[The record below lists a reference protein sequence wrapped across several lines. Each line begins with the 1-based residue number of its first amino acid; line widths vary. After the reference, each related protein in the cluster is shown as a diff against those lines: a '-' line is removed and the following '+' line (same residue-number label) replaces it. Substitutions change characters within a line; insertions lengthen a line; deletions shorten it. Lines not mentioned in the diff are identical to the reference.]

1 MTINELLNKLTQNHY
16 LTDQALALPAINVLG
31 STELSNLLSNTAFYT
46 NSTLKLTRTE
56 QGNPIV
62 NDTIVLKGT
71 FDQSFLGQP
80 SPSSTVVFFIDDSDK
95 PQLYQVVNLPAGWKF
110 SDTFSG
116 LAGTRIDGL
125 KFDQPTFALA
135 SVATDLLTLA
145 PLVAGLNFVG
155 GLLISSPP
163 LVNVAWLWGST
174 TELELSGSVTL
185 ATGTGG
191 VPTMSLATPAVPTDF
206 KIGTVT
212 FAAGVAATSEPG
224 DQEAVAAKV
233 DLSLI
238 AQLSVGSKSIPIKAT
253 LPNGDDIISLAMG
266 STTQPLATLND
277 LAALANTTSLTNLIP
292 SQFPLG
298 DNLALV
304 GLSLSIDPASKTIFN
319 LGFGVGLVNMQWTIV
334 PPRIV
339 VFNSIEFDFNVPFL
353 SQPTLVLTINSAFT
367 ILGDGQQALLP
378 ASVEAAD
385 DSTGAVII
393 LSAQINLSSKSPSV
407 TFRGVLFSG
416 SIDVI
421 KAISQ
426 FFGPTPSL
434 GKTLSITQL
443 NFQINPSD
451 KTYSLNATVDT
462 SDTLIIPLG
471 PDLPG
476 ASNTITIE
484 SITLNLQR
492 QQTST
497 AILVSGNVLF
507 LTKQWTLSADRPGS
521 GQGWTFTGMLS
532 PNQTLTI
539 GDVINGLL
547 PSTWGVK
554 PPDPANLPA
563 ITSFQASFNTASKTF
578 SVQGGLKWT
587 ITITDKLV
595 FNLNAS
601 VALQST
607 RSNPD
612 DKPQY
617 SGAIAGDVALNDIK
631 LAAQYVFKP
640 GGSQLT
646 FIFAGITAVYKSDPI
661 NPSLSISFGN
671 KSLGDILSFL
681 IGLAEPGG
689 NAKLSSPWSVL
700 NSVSLNGLQIQIFF
714 KTGSIKI
721 TYPIKL
727 DLGFIKINMIG
738 FEYKK
743 LYGKGDVQILLDADF
758 LGQNYS
764 GPNALQW
771 NPATQ
776 SPPALPGAGAA
787 AFDLQYLG
795 LGQHVSLRVNDNSLN
810 TVEGVINALKSAVKP
825 ISDPSSNPVSQ
836 LPGIQFNSSSNWL
849 IGAQFTVA
857 GVFSMSLVFNDP
869 NVYGLLIGLSGE
881 KAGVLAGLRFEILY
895 RKITDKIGLYHIDLK
910 LPDAFRRLQFGQVS
924 ITLPIITVDIYTNGD
939 FKVDFGFP
947 TSMTN
952 TSRCFAV
959 EVFPFVGVGGFY
971 FAKLSGDTS
980 TSVPKIDNG
989 RFNPVIEAGIAL
1001 FVGVGK
1007 SISLGVLSGG
1017 ISVTVNG
1024 IIQGVYA
1031 YFEPTDHNLPSATF
1045 FRLTGTIAI
1054 VGQVY
1059 ATLDFGIIQA
1069 SVSLTV
1075 YVSVSLTFQVYE
1087 PIYIQASAGVEVS
1100 VSIKILFI
1108 RIKFHFKATITTSFV
1123 IGSKST
1129 PPWHV
1134 VSDGQS
1140 GRQRLAQS
1148 GASQVH
1154 PMLAMAQGAP
1164 RLRMLR
1170 EARALA
1176 MATGPLDDGAVTIEL
1191 MFTPLITRALNTDFP
1206 STDGQ
1211 PPADVQA
1218 EVVVSAMLFVNT
1230 SIAPDARTPL
1240 QASVVIDGDSPAGFN
1255 VLLTR
1260 LLKWAV
1266 NTIAQETDTVTS
1278 SELEQIYKDLTKDTA
1293 FDQYFGYTNLSAF
1306 FASNITFQ
1314 INARPTSG
1322 NPVSAA
1328 FFPMIPALA
1337 LSTPNYNFNFGQ
1349 ELEVSPEYEN
1359 TVKQYF
1365 QDLAVDYANS
1375 VERNPDGEPQ
1385 GSPVSGGAQAADDNK
1400 ETMATFVFRRYF
1412 LMLTQSV
1419 VQSAIDFLKD
1429 YTYKVQAPATESLAS
1444 IAARFPTVIVIYD
1457 TRLGDTLDSMAAQFQ
1472 VSAQAIIDENPG
1484 VDFKKNLAP
1493 GTEIKIPVGVTVE
1506 DIVTANRSTE
1516 GLLRQWA
1523 SSDVAGDGPQRP
1535 VLTGIKYQ
1543 VVDGDMLGGTDPQ
1556 HSISTRFGLSASD
1569 IAQSNLDN
1577 EGLFRPGANVVI
1589 GDLNYASR
1597 NGDTLQSIAKYF
1609 GVSLEDLMGWN
1620 QPIALLADGKQSLI
1634 IQIDPATTYIVLSG
1648 DTVQSVAAKYQITV
1662 DDILR
1667 VNLSIRV
1674 APGVTIALKAISH
1687 MADGTFVADYMTTD
1701 GDTLDSIIMRYF
1713 GFVDDPLRDLLR
1725 KWNPTVDFTQS
1736 LAPATLIEFPL
1747 SESLFHLQTYYAVPL
1762 ATLLQSAN
1770 VTNGKLLAP
1779 LAILDMP
1786 DIKPAITST
1795 DSFES
1800 LATRYALALDD
1811 LAGELAQVEGIF
1823 RDATDNQNPILTI
1836 PFVPAMNIQQLLTEL
1851 GTSDKMNQSAMMTSR
1866 FMLQGL
1872 RVPPPTVLSNPT
1884 YPVFALIGQEFPA
1897 PVPNDALSYA
1907 FTVKQGAEV
1916 GKEVPWVTLPGD
1928 GGYSPTGTLTF
1939 GLSQEEQAQISDF
1952 QNTVLKPGV
1961 ELCRRLPLSAYS
1973 ADQHALEV
1981 QYVWQA
1987 GELPASS
1994 CFTTNGQLT
2003 GQPTLWP
2010 FPGDLKTAVADIS
2023 SKGAPYKLVVGQPKP
2038 TGGTEFADASCYC
2051 WSTMVD
2057 LTVSRVAVQG
2067 GDSPYLADTFL
2078 MLGANQTGK
2087 ELLYDILNY
2096 LSGAT
2101 GEAVSLFL
2109 LLPPSQ
2115 SQSGS
2120 GGYVSVALDRAQSV
2134 LLKTN
2139 LSTLSHSGQMMAAD
2153 AERKPS
2159 SLSQELYSATLEAS
2173 DSQNFMTLLWQS
2185 SVVQSGGFYLTY
2197 RDTSGKSLP
2206 DWLFAENNQGSVS
2219 LLIILKSQ
2227 LQSPQSLIRTFNNAA
2242 ILGDNID
2249 VSKSHLFARAVAP
2262 LVGKSNVQGGIAQS
2276 LQDIANEYQQ
2286 VSATPASLAVAN
2298 QSIQNLLRPG
2308 ASVAIL
2314 DQPDFPVEPNDT
2326 FATIAAARNITDVS
2340 LLGTW
2345 NAQRD
2350 ILQPGA
2356 IMQLIAG
2363 QLQINAKLP
2372 PGNTGFL
2379 LTRDNPEVT
2388 NPGADRATGTP
2399 DPQQEINNLFNLL
2412 GFWISENDFFNGS
2425 GEGLP
2430 AGPTQ
2435 SEQEGTDGLSARQ
2448 LSEED
2453 SDTWCYTQSLKAFA
2467 SAKTNTAP
2475 DCAPLPPT
2483 GTNPYAGIVTG
2494 SNLKLALVFQDLNGN
2509 RLTTDPPL
2517 EALDLDVGYTDEL
2530 LTFARW
2536 PSVSAGYVFKKVDT
2550 NVTPN
2555 PQAVNLAQLVTEWT
2569 FSCVK
2574 YMPGPGNDYPQS
2586 HNSARADRE
2595 KMKAAYYQIRMPDV
2609 AFALST
2615 TMGAILNDSTETV
2628 ATKLLLALQDFV
2640 SSAYVFLATAAAL
2653 SPVTY
2658 KTGQPT
2664 QPNTETLNS
2673 IAILYSTTP
2682 GLVAEANADLNASNL
2697 FGTSAALT
2705 IPEYYRFKTGDT
2717 FDKIVKE
2724 LLHDG
2729 TSADPDQL
2737 IELIDPEQLL
2747 ALMATSNKNTPMREG
2762 TAILA
2767 KLRQVTVN
2775 NSDSKLST
2783 VNAISANYFVA
2794 IVDTTTGPV
2803 DDPQTLVP
2811 GLATANK
2818 DKLLNKGTVLTLGGV
2833 SLTVGDLETL
2843 TQITTRF
2850 IAQGVQDATVEAVAA
2865 QNQFAQPFFAGS
2877 VVLDLPDYVIQPG
2890 DTLLSVAN
2898 AIGPVEA
2905 AGGDQAVIQL
2915 LKDNVLVPDLY
2926 PAGTM
2931 LYYGTKSYNVLA
2943 TDTLKSISDQFA
2955 ITIQDL
2961 GTRNATVALEPDQA
2975 LRIPYLVD
2983 ASAAQYSTYRATGS
2997 KTFAD
3002 IASVFSPA
3010 WNGVAD
3016 LAEFNRYAPSLFN
3029 PNQSIEIDGKQKKPA
3044 LNDTFDSLATFFGM
3058 QNDFNAFAEKL
3069 GPMPG
3074 IVRPQATVYAVT
3086 MKAADGET
3094 LSDAAAR
3101 YNTTPAEL
3109 ADANASVYKLLQSDQ
3124 TVTVAGYSATVLPG
3138 DTFAILA
3145 AQINAMREANNES
3158 PWVSAADV
3166 GAANPSVKLTA
3177 SNLVSP
3183 IRAAAVAAAVEASF
3197 SAAIRPVQVTLAMT
3211 RDYNL
3216 VDPEFKA
3223 SRPVYSTST
3232 TVGAKPLENADA
3244 DPQSGGSDDL
3254 LLSLRAF
3261 AKDFEEAFVGFK
3273 LATGADQNYLGD
3285 AERAAC
3291 GQADLLSGQ
3300 AELDDSST
3308 DALTYRQL
3316 WAVNFGT
3323 NGDADKR
3330 FNYQVLRDQALFY
3343 SLPPLS
3349 TELWDSGDLP
3359 LQPYVSGEGLTKPV
3373 KQQIKA
3379 ADVDQW
3385 AMSFLTAVD
3394 KFLSPEYASRVYEM
3408 DKANGTSYFLNV
3420 VTCKGDLASYIKEEI
3435 ETILE
3440 PAGGDALD
3448 ASSGFEDAKAA
3459 FYQQLL
3465 VELSAA
3471 YGTDVLVQYPF
3482 EVTAGCPA
3490 TGNADVAARLSGKP
3504 MARAYRTPEQGIIN
3518 LPEIALTL
3526 TGTENVEY
3534 VAVVLQNIKYIIT
3547 AGIEVRY
3554 TDPLTSAAQTLTTD
3568 NDTTISTIAAAFNV
3582 DVASLAD
3589 RLEVVTAGKG
3599 LFRLNTSIN
3608 VTAIKQAMS
3617 AGDLFSTLATKL
3629 STTVE
3634 SIMFANQDL
3643 PNVFQPGSAIK
3654 LKGVSKTVPPDGKPL
3669 SVALEFYPPPQ
3680 QTGDKLES
3688 LKKFALD
3695 LWSGELN
3702 ATAKYQ
3708 LGTDPAPVL
3717 TLLVLPPVYTFT
3729 TGKVPLAQGTR
3740 FATFLFDVKD
3750 ASHSRSVF
3758 LDLDYAI
3765 TEMEYDII
3773 SLASEFGQYQ
3783 ESSWL
3788 TFIIPITDGLNVGI
3802 SGQGETSKSK
3812 AVESGAN
3819 GSLNDGNLGLA
3830 QIPVPLRAYPEPFVV
3845 SEQSAATES
3854 GTATR
3859 LLEAGPSDDVSLL
3872 FEWIYQFDMA
3882 RRMAAQDSADLSI
3895 YLNVTD
3901 GGGPTARALAKNRDN
3916 LFAQLAQFVFV
3927 YSDVA
3932 KDLDLLLRSNL
3943 TADEEKTAQCAV
3955 KTFSTLAGMV
3965 TKAWPPPPMAQA
3977 VTAGPEPYKFHV
3989 ETIVSEIEPNK
4000 FGFLLVSFVSGPED
4014 YLFSLPGSD
4023 AQFLDSG
4030 QIDKLEPAFES
4041 EGYALS
4047 AGATIKPVTQG
4058 QEWLIID
4065 DDNQLTFDLVLNG
4078 SLIDV
4083 KRKYLW
4089 PAISDI
4095 SGSEP
4100 VELPA
4105 QQIGSTILYTYDHL
4119 IDDPAKLL
4127 MQFKRLNVITKQ
4139 NGWGGASVTRN
4150 ALLIPGRETQSD
4162 FIYQTPMTYFANKV
4176 TPNIRIDKEVSL
4188 RLFANAGAK
4197 LVDALGGYFE
4207 KLFAAQAAADPA
4219 SIRQVRVSARYGFQ
4233 VATVESAAT
4242 GQSSQAWL
4250 GDQQQQIVAGFPLI
4264 LIPQYGFKVATD
4276 WNTGP
4281 TSGSFVVQLATQT
4294 ETTRQSSGAPG
4305 DRGRYYY
4312 DVVVYS
4318 TLGGNSGQSPLIEFD
4333 ALYYDLPESSGQ

>member
-1 MTINELLNKLTQNHY
+1 MTITDLLNQLTTNNY
-16 LTDQALALPAINVLG
+16 LTDQSLALPSINVLG
-31 STELSNLLSNTAFYT
+31 SKPISDLLANTAFYT
-46 NSTLKLTRTE
+46 NSVLKLTRSE
-56 QGNPIV
+56 HGNPIV

-71 FDQSFLGQP
+71 FDQTFLGQAN
-80 SPSSTVVFFIDDSDK
+80 PSSTVVFFIDGNQK
-95 PQLYQVVNLPAGWKF
+95 PQLYQIVDLPPAWKF
-110 SDTFSG
+110 SNAFSG
-116 LAGTRIDGL
+116 LAGTRIDNF
-125 KFDQPTFALA
+125 KFNQPAFALA
-135 SVATDLLTLA
+135 SVDTDLPA
-145 PLVAGLNFVG
+145 VAALVAGLNFVG

-163 LVNVAWLWGST
+163 LSNVAWLWGST
-174 TELELSGSVTL
+174 TQLELSGGVTL
-185 ATGTGG
+185 PSGAGG
-191 VPTMSLATPAVPTDF
+191 VPTMSLAAPCVPTDI
-206 KIGTVT
+206 KVGTVT
-212 FAAGVAATSEPG
+212 FAAGIDATSEPG
-224 DQEAVAAKV
+224 DQEAGAAKV
-233 DLSLI
+233 ELTLT
-238 AQLSVGSKSIPIKAT
+238 AQLSVGSKSIPITAT
-253 LPNGDDIISLAMG
+253 LPDGDDIINLAMG
-266 STTQPLATLND
+266 STSQPLATLND
-277 LAALANTTSLTNLIP
+277 LAAIANTTSLTNLIP

-298 DNLALV
+298 NNLALV
-304 GLSLSIDPASKTIFN
+304 SLSLSIDPTSKTVFN
-319 LGFGVGLVNMQWTIV
+319 LGFGVGLVNVDWTIV
-334 PPRIV
+334 PPQIV
-339 VFNSIEFDFNVPFL
+339 VFNSIVFDFSVPFL
-353 SQPTLVLTINSAFT
+353 TQSVIVLTINAAFT
-367 ILGDGQQALLP
+367 ILSDSQQPLLP
-378 ASVEAAD
+378 ANVEAAD
-385 DSTGAVII
+385 DSSGAVIA
-393 LSAQINLSSKSPSV
+393 LSAQINLSSKSPNVIFSG
-407 TFRGVLFSG
+407 FLASG

-421 KAISQ
+421 DAVRQ
-426 FFGPTPSL
+426 FFGATTPFDT
-434 GKTLSITQL
+434 TLKITKL

-451 KTYSLNATVDT
+451 KTYLLNATVDT
-462 SDTLIIPLG
+462 SDILTIPLG

-476 ASNTITIE
+476 ASNKITIT

-507 LTKQWTLSADRPGS
+507 LTKQWTLTAERPGS
-521 GQGWTFTGMLS
+521 GQGWNFTGMLA

-547 PSTWGVK
+547 PPTWGVK
-554 PPDPANLPA
+554 PPDPDNLPA
-563 ITSFQASFNTASKTF
+563 ITAFQASFNTATKTF
-578 SVQGGLKWT
+578 GVQGGLKWT
-587 ITITDKLV
+587 ITIIENKLV
-595 FNLNAS
+595 FDLTAT
-601 VALQST
+601 VALKST
-607 RSNPD
+607 RTNPN

-617 SGAIAGDVALNDIK
+617 SGLIAADLALNDIK
-631 LAAQYVFKP
+631 LTAQYAFKP

-646 FIFAGITAVYKSDPI
+646 FVFAGITAVYKSDPAD
-661 NPSLSISFGN
+661 PSLTISFGN

-689 NAKLSSPWSVL
+689 NAKLPAPWSAL

-714 KTGSIKI
+714 KTGGISV

-727 DLGFIKINMIG
+727 DLGFIKINIIG
-738 FEYKK
+738 FEYKR
-743 LYGKGDVQILLDADF
+743 LYGKGDVQIVLDADF
-758 LGQNYS
+758 LGQNY
-764 GPNALQW
+764 GGQNALKW

-795 LGQHVSLRVNDNSLN
+795 LGQHVSLRANDSSLN

-849 IGAQFTVA
+849 IGAQFSVA

-869 NVYGLLIGLSGE
+869 NVYGLLIGLQGE
-881 KAGVLAGLRFEILY
+881 KAGPLSGLRFEILY

-910 LPDAFRRLQFGQVS
+910 LPDAFRRLQLGQVT

-947 TSMTN
+947 TSLTN
-952 TSRCFAV
+952 TSRCFAI

-1001 FVGVGK
+1001 FIGVGK
-1007 SISLGVLSGG
+1007 SLSLGVLSGG
-1017 ISVTVNG
+1017 ISITVNG

-1031 YFEPTDHNLPSATF
+1031 YFEPTDHNQPSATF

-1075 YVSVSLTFQVYE
+1075 YASVSLMFQVYE
-1087 PIYIQASAGVEVS
+1087 PIYIQISAGVDVS
-1100 VSIKILFI
+1100 VSIKIIFI
-1108 RIKFHFKATITTSFV
+1108 RIKFTFRATITTSFV
-1123 IGSKST
+1123 IGNKTT

-1140 GRQRLAQS
+1140 GRQRLVQS
-1148 GASQVH
+1148 GASQIH
-1154 PMLAMAQGAP
+1154 PMLALANALP
-1164 RLRMLR
+1164 NLRMSR
-1170 EARALA
+1170 EARPLT
-1176 MATGPLDDGAVTIEL
+1176 MSPVSLDDSAVTIGL
-1191 MFTPLITRALNTDFP
+1191 MFTPLITKALNTDFP
-1206 STDGQ
+1206 PANVQ
-1211 PPADVQA
+1211 PADVQA
-1218 EVVVSAMLFVNT
+1218 QVVISSMLFIGT

-1240 QASVVIDGDSPAGFN
+1240 QASVVTDGGSSAGFN

-1266 NTIAQETDTVTS
+1266 NNIAQETDSVTS
-1278 SELEQIYKDLTKDTA
+1278 SELEQIHKDLTEDTA
-1293 FDQYFGYTNLSAF
+1293 FDQYFGYTNLSDF
-1306 FASNITFQ
+1306 FTNSNITFQ
-1314 INARPTSG
+1314 IDARPTSG
-1322 NPVSAA
+1322 DPVSAA

-1337 LSTPNYNFNFGQ
+1337 LTTPNYSFDFGQ
-1349 ELEVSPEYEN
+1349 EIEVSPDYEN
-1359 TVKQYF
+1359 VVKQYF

-1375 VERNPDGEPQ
+1375 VERNPEGEPEE
-1385 GSPVSGGAQAADDNK
+1385 SPLPAAGEPNGPK

-1429 YTYKVQAPATESLAS
+1429 YSYEVQSPATESLAS
-1444 IAARFPTVIVIYD
+1444 IAARFPTVIVIYV
-1457 TRLGDTLDSMAAQFQ
+1457 TRVGDTLDSIAAQFQ
-1472 VSAQAIIDENPG
+1472 ASAEAIVFENPG
-1484 VDFKKNLAP
+1484 VDFYKLAP

-1506 DIVTANRSTE
+1506 EIVTANRSTE
-1516 GLLRQWA
+1516 GLLRQWQA
-1523 SSDVAGDGPQRP
+1523 SGVAGDGPQRP
-1535 VLTGIKYQ
+1535 VLTGITYQ
-1543 VVDGDMLGGTDPQ
+1543 VVDGDMLGGADPQ
-1556 HSISTRFGLSASD
+1556 HSISMRFGLTPSD
-1569 IAQSNLDN
+1569 VAESNLDN
-1577 EGLFRPGANVVI
+1577 EGLFRPGASVVI
-1589 GDLNYASR
+1589 GDLNYTSR

-1609 GVSLEDLMGWN
+1609 GVSLVDMMSWN
-1620 QPIALLADGKQSLI
+1620 QPIPLLADGKQSLI
-1634 IQIDPATTYIVLSG
+1634 IQIEPATTYIVLSG
-1648 DTVQSVAAKYQITV
+1648 NTVEGVATKFQISV

-1674 APGVTIALKAISH
+1674 AAGVVITLKGISH
-1687 MADGTFVADYMTTD
+1687 TAEGTSVVDYMTTD
-1701 GDTLDSIIMRYF
+1701 GDSLDGIILRYF
-1713 GFVDDPLRDLLR
+1713 GPVDDQQRALLESLL
-1725 KWNPTVDFTQS
+1725 KSWNPTVDFTRP

-1747 SESLFHLQTYYAVPL
+1747 SESLFHLQTYYAVNL

-1770 VTNGKLLAP
+1770 ITNNKLLAP

-1786 DIKPAITST
+1786 DIEPAITAT

-1800 LATRYALALDD
+1800 LATRYALSLDN
-1811 LAGELAQVEGIF
+1811 LASELAQVGGIF
-1823 RDATDNQNPILTI
+1823 RDATDNQNPSLTI
-1836 PFVPAMNIQQLLTEL
+1836 PFVPAMNIEQLVTEL
-1851 GTSDKMNQSAMMTSR
+1851 GGSEKMNQSAMMTSR

-1872 RVPPPTVLSNPT
+1872 RVPPPSGPTDST
-1884 YPVFALIGQEFPA
+1884 YPVFTLIGQEFRA
-1897 PVPNDALSYA
+1897 PVPNETNGYT
-1907 FTVKQGAEV
+1907 FTVKQGAAV
-1916 GKEVPWVTLPGD
+1916 GEEVPWVTLPGES
-1928 GGYSPTGTLTF
+1928 GYSPKGTLTF
-1939 GLSQEEQAQISDF
+1939 ELSPEEESQISDF
-1952 QNTVLKPGV
+1952 QDTVLKPGV
-1961 ELCRRLPLSAYS
+1961 ELRRRLPLSAYS

-1994 CFTTNGQLT
+1994 CFTANGQLT

-2023 SKGAPYKLVVGQPKP
+2023 TNGAPYKLVVGQPKP
-2038 TGGTEFADASCYC
+2038 TGGTDFADASCYC
-2051 WSTMVD
+2051 WATMVD
-2057 LTVSRVAVQG
+2057 LTVSRVGVQS

-2078 MLGANQTGK
+2078 MLGSNQTGK

-2139 LSTLSHSGQMMAAD
+2139 LSTLSHSAQLLAAD
-2153 AERKPS
+2153 VERKSADPG
-2159 SLSQELYSATLEAS
+2159 QELYSATLEAS
-2173 DSQNFMTLLWQS
+2173 DSQDFMTLLWQC

-2206 DWLFAENNQGSVS
+2206 DWLFAENNQGSIS
-2219 LLIILKSQ
+2219 LLILLKSQ

-2249 VSKSHLFARAVAP
+2249 VSKSHLFARTVAP
-2262 LVGKSNVQGGIAQS
+2262 IVGESSVQGNIAQT
-2276 LQDIANEYQQ
+2276 LQEIASQYPQ
-2286 VSATPASLAVAN
+2286 VSATPASLASAN
-2298 QSIQNLLRPG
+2298 KSIQNLLRTG

-2314 DQPDFPVEPNDT
+2314 NQPDFTVEENDT
-2326 FATIAAARNITDVS
+2326 FATIAKARNINDVS

-2356 IMQLIAG
+2356 IMQLIEG
-2363 QLQINAKLP
+2363 QLKISAKLP

-2379 LTRDNPEVT
+2379 LTRDNPDAT
-2388 NPGADRATGTP
+2388 NPGADRAAGTP

-2412 GFWISENDFFNGS
+2412 GFWINDNDFFKES

-2430 AGPTQ
+2430 AGPTESQ
-2435 SEQEGTDGLSARQ
+2435 QEGTDGLSAREA
-2448 LSEED
+2448 SEEV
-2453 SDTWCYTQSLKAFA
+2453 SETWSYTQSLKAFA
-2467 SAKTNTAP
+2467 FAKTNTAP
-2475 DCAPLPPT
+2475 NCASLPPI
-2483 GTNPYAGIVTG
+2483 GSNPYAGIVAD
-2494 SNLKLALVFQDLNGN
+2494 SSLKLSLVFQDLNGN

-2517 EALDLDVGYTDEL
+2517 EGLDLDVGYTDEL

-2536 PSVSAGYVFKKVDT
+2536 PSVSAGYVFKRLEF
-2550 NVTPN
+2550 NVTPD
-2555 PQAVNLAQLVTEWT
+2555 PQVMNLAQLVTEWT

-2586 HNSARADRE
+2586 HNSTRADRE

-2609 AFALST
+2609 EFALST
-2615 TMGAILNDSTETV
+2615 TMGTVLDDATEAV

-2640 SSAYVFLATAAAL
+2640 SSAYVFLAAAAAL
-2653 SPVTY
+2653 PPVTY
-2658 KTGQPT
+2658 KTGQPM
-2664 QPNTETLNS
+2664 QLNTETLNS
-2673 IAILYSTTP
+2673 VAILYYTTP
-2682 GLVAEANADLNASNL
+2682 GLVAEANADLTASNL
-2697 FGTSAALT
+2697 FGASAALT

-2724 LLHDG
+2724 LLPHG
-2729 TSADPDQL
+2729 TPEQR
-2737 IELIDPEQLL
+2737 EQLL
-2747 ALMATSNKNTPMREG
+2747 ELMATSNQNTPMREG
-2762 TAILA
+2762 TDILA
-2767 KLRQVTVN
+2767 KLRQVTVD

-2783 VNAISANYFVA
+2783 VNAISANFFVA
-2794 IVDTTTGPV
+2794 IVDTTTGPG
-2803 DDPQTLVP
+2803 DAPQTLVP

-2818 DKLLNKGTVLTLGGV
+2818 DKVLNKGTLLTMGGV

-2843 TQITTRF
+2843 SQITNRF
-2850 IAQGVQDATVEAVAA
+2850 ITGGVQDATVEAVAV
-2865 QNQFAQPFFAGS
+2865 QNQFAQPFFAGN

-2905 AGGDQAVIQL
+2905 AGDDQAVIQL

-2931 LYYGTKSYNVLA
+2931 LYYGTTSYNILA
-2943 TDTLKSISDQFA
+2943 TDTLKSIADQFA
-2955 ITIQDL
+2955 ITLQDL
-2961 GTRNATVALEPDQA
+2961 GTRNATVPLEADQV

-2983 ASAAQYSTYRATGS
+2983 ASAVQYSTYRATENQ
-2997 KTFAD
+2997 TFAD
-3002 IASVFSPA
+3002 IANVFRPA
-3010 WNGVAD
+3010 WSGVVD
-3016 LAEFNRYAPSLFN
+3016 LAAFNRYVPSLFN
-3029 PNQSIEIDGKQKKPA
+3029 PNQSIEIGSKQKNPA
-3044 LNDTFDSLATFFGM
+3044 LGDTFDSLATFFGM
-3058 QNDFNAFAEKL
+3058 QNDFNAFAEIL

-3074 IVRPQATVYAVT
+3074 VVRPQATIYAVA
-3086 MKAADGET
+3086 MKVAEGET

-3101 YNTTPAEL
+3101 YHTTPAEL

-3124 TVTVAGYSATVLPG
+3124 TVTVAGYTASVLPG

-3145 AQINAMREANNES
+3145 AQINVMREANNET
-3158 PWVSAADV
+3158 PGVSASDV
-3166 GAANPSVKLTA
+3166 GAANPSVKLKA
-3177 SNLVSP
+3177 SNLVPP
-3183 IRAAAVAAAVEASF
+3183 IPAASVAAAVQTSF
-3197 SAAIRPVQVTLAMT
+3197 NAAIRPVQVALAMT
-3211 RDYNL
+3211 REYDL

-3223 SRPVYSTST
+3223 SKPVYSATTS
-3232 TVGAKPLENADA
+3232 VGAKPLENAEGDS
-3244 DPQSGGSDDL
+3244 QSGGSDGL

-3261 AKDFEEAFVGFK
+3261 AKDFEAAFFGFK

-3285 AERAAC
+3285 AQRAAC
-3291 GQADLLSGQ
+3291 GQSDSSLAQ
-3300 AELDDSST
+3300 AELDDPSPDPT
-3308 DALTYRQL
+3308 TYRQL

-3323 NGDADKR
+3323 DGDADKR
-3330 FNYQVLRDQALFY
+3330 FNYQVLRDQALYY

-3349 TELWDSGDLP
+3349 TELWDSPSELT
-3359 LQPYVSGEGLTKPV
+3359 LKTYVSGQGLTGEV
-3373 KQQIKA
+3373 KRVIKA

-3385 AMSFLTAVD
+3385 AMSFLAAVD

-3408 DKANGTSYFLNV
+3408 DITNGTSYFSDV
-3420 VTCKGDLASYIKEEI
+3420 VKCKGKLAEDIKEEI

-3440 PAGGDALD
+3440 PAGGGALD
-3448 ASSGFEDAKAA
+3448 AASGLDGAKTA

-3471 YGTDVLVQYPF
+3471 YATDVLVQYPF
-3482 EVTAGCPA
+3482 DVTAGCPN
-3490 TGNADVAARLSGKP
+3490 TGNANVAARLSGKP
-3504 MARAYRTPEQGIIN
+3504 MARVYRTPEQGIIN
-3518 LPEIALTL
+3518 LPEIAVTL

-3547 AGIEVRY
+3547 AGIEVKY
-3554 TDPLTSAAQTLTTD
+3554 TDPLTSAVKTLTTD
-3568 NDTTISTIAAAFNV
+3568 NNTTLASIAASFNV

-3589 RLEVVTAGKG
+3589 GLQVVTAGKG
-3599 LFRLNTSIN
+3599 LFRLNTGIN
-3608 VTAIKQAMS
+3608 VTAVKQGMS

-3643 PNVFQPGSAIK
+3643 PNVFKPGSTIK

-3669 SVALEFYPPPQ
+3669 SVALEFYPPQ
-3680 QTGDKLES
+3680 QPGDKLES

-3702 ATAKYQ
+3702 VTAEYQ

-3717 TLLVLPPVYTFT
+3717 TLLVLPPVYTFS
-3729 TGKVPLAQGTR
+3729 TGKVPMAQGTR

-3788 TFIIPITDGLNVGI
+3788 TFIIPITDVPNLGI
-3802 SGQGETSKSK
+3802 TAQGEMRK
-3812 AVESGAN
+3812 AQAVGGGGN
-3819 GSLNDGNLGLA
+3819 GSPNDGNLGLA
-3830 QIPVPLRAYPEPFVV
+3830 QIPVPLRAYPEAFVV
-3845 SEQSAATES
+3845 SEQSAT
-3854 GTATR
+3854 T
-3859 LLEAGPSDDVSLL
+3859 PPNPDDVSLL

-3901 GGGPTARALAKNRDN
+3901 GGGLAAGALAKNRDA
-3916 LFAQLAQFVFV
+3916 LFSELAQFVFV

-3943 TADEEKTAQCAV
+3943 TPDEEKTAKYAAE
-3955 KTFSTLAGMV
+3955 TFWTLVDSV
-3965 TKAWPPPPMAQA
+3965 TDVWPPPP
-3977 VTAGPEPYKFHV
+3977 TALVATTGPEPYKFHV
-3989 ETIVSEIEPNK
+3989 ETIVSESEPNK
-4000 FGFLLVSFVSGPED
+4000 YGFLLVSFVSGPED
-4014 YLFSLPGSD
+4014 YLFSLPGTD
-4023 AQFLDSG
+4023 AQFLDDG
-4030 QIDKLEPAFES
+4030 QIEKVEPVFES
-4041 EGYALS
+4041 EGYKLS
-4047 AGATIKPVTQG
+4047 AGATIKPVTPG

-4065 DDNQLTFDLVLNG
+4065 DDNQLTFDLVVNG
-4078 SLIDV
+4078 NLINV

-4089 PAISDI
+4089 PVISDV

-4100 VELPA
+4100 VELSA
-4105 QQIGSTILYTYDHL
+4105 QQIGSTMLYDYDHL

-4127 MQFKRLNVITKQ
+4127 MQFQRLNVITKQ
-4139 NGWGGASVTRN
+4139 NGWGGVSVSRN
-4150 ALLIPGRETQSD
+4150 ALLIPGRKTQLD

-4176 TPNIRIDKEVSL
+4176 TPNIKIDKEVSL
-4188 RLFANAGAK
+4188 RLFANPGAK
-4197 LVDALGGYFE
+4197 LVDALSGYFE
-4207 KLFAAQAAADPA
+4207 TLFATQAAADPT

-4233 VATVESAAT
+4233 VASIASAAA

-4250 GDQQQQIVAGFPLI
+4250 EDERQIVAGFPLI
-4264 LIPQYGFKVATD
+4264 LIPQYGFKVASD
-4276 WNTGP
+4276 WEKDPIT
-4281 TSGSFVVQLATQT
+4281 GSFVVQLASQT
-4294 ETTRQSSGAPG
+4294 ETARQNAGAPG

-4318 TLGGNSGQSPLIEFD
+4318 TLGGNTGQSPLIEFD
-4333 ALYYDLPESSGQ
+4333 ALYYDLPEGSGQ

>member
-1 MTINELLNKLTQNHY
+1 MTINELLTLLTTNNY
-16 LTDQALALPAINVLG
+16 LTDQSLGLPSINVLG
-31 STELSNLLSNTAFYT
+31 SKPISDLLANTAFYT
-46 NSTLKLTRTE
+46 NSVLKLTRSDH
-56 QGNPIV
+56 GNPIV

-71 FDQSFLGQP
+71 FDQTFLGEAN
-80 SPSSTVVFFIDDSDK
+80 PSSTVVFFIDEDK
-95 PQLYQVVNLPAGWKF
+95 PQLYQIVDLPPAWKF
-110 SDTFSG
+110 SNTFSG
-116 LAGTRIDGL
+116 LAGTRIDNF
-125 KFDQPTFALA
+125 KFNQPYFALA
-135 SVATDLLTLA
+135 SVDTDLLDAA

-163 LVNVAWLWGST
+163 LSNVAWLWGST
-174 TELELSGSVTL
+174 TQLELSGGVTL
-185 ATGTGG
+185 PGTGE
-191 VPTMSLATPAVPTDF
+191 VPTMSLAAPCVPTDI
-206 KIGTVT
+206 KVGTVT
-212 FAAGVAATSEPG
+212 FAAGIEASSEPG
-224 DQEAVAAKV
+224 DQEAGAAKV
-233 DLSLI
+233 DLTLT
-238 AQLSVGSKSIPIKAT
+238 AQLSVGSKSIPITAT
-253 LPNGDDIISLAMG
+253 LPDGDDIINLAMG
-266 STTQPLATLND
+266 STNQPLATLND
-277 LAALANTTSLTNLIP
+277 LAAIANTTSLTNLIP

-298 DNLALV
+298 NNLALV
-304 GLSLSIDPASKTIFN
+304 SLSLSIDPVSKTVFN
-319 LGFGVGLVNMQWTIV
+319 LGFGVGLVNVDWTIV
-334 PPRIV
+334 PPNIV
-339 VFNSIEFDFNVPFL
+339 IFNSIVFNFSVPFL
-353 SQPTLVLTINSAFT
+353 SQSVILLTINASFT
-367 ILGDGQQALLP
+367 ILGDGQRALLP

-385 DSTGAVII
+385 DSAGAVIA
-393 LSAQINLSSKSPSV
+393 LSAQIDLSSKTPTVIFSGFLV
-407 TFRGVLFSG
+407 SG

-426 FFGPTPSL
+426 FFGATPPFDT
-434 GKTLSITQL
+434 TLSITAL
-443 NFQINPSD
+443 NFQITPSD
-451 KTYSLNATVDT
+451 KTYRLNATVDT
-462 SDTLIIPLG
+462 SDILTIPLG

-476 ASNTITIE
+476 ASNKISIT
-484 SITLNLQR
+484 SITLKLQR

-497 AILVSGNVLF
+497 AIQVSGNVLF
-507 LTKQWTLSADRPGS
+507 LTKQWTLDAERPGT
-521 GQGWTFTGMLS
+521 GQGWTFSGALA

-547 PSTWGVK
+547 PPTWGVK
-554 PPDPANLPA
+554 PPDPGNLPA
-563 ITSFQASFNTASKTF
+563 ITAFQASFNTATKTF
-578 SVQGGLKWT
+578 AVQGGLKWD
-587 ITITDKLV
+587 ITIIENKLV
-595 FNLNAS
+595 FHLNAS
-601 VALQST
+601 VALKST
-607 RSNPD
+607 RTNPN

-617 SGAIAGDVALNDIK
+617 SGLIAGDVALNDIK
-631 LAAQYVFKP
+631 LTVQYAFKP

-646 FIFAGITAVYKSDPI
+646 FVFAGITAVYKSDPA
-661 NPSLSISFGN
+661 NPSLTISFGN

-689 NAKLSSPWSVL
+689 NAKLPAPWSAL

-714 KTGSIKI
+714 KTGGISV

-727 DLGFIKINMIG
+727 DLGFIKINVIG
-738 FEYKK
+738 FEYKR
-743 LYGKGDVQILLDADF
+743 LYGKGDVQIVLDADF
-758 LGQNYS
+758 LGQNY
-764 GPNALQW
+764 GGQNALKW

-795 LGQHVSLRVNDNSLN
+795 LGQHVSLRTNDTSLN
-810 TVEGVINALKSAVKP
+810 TVDGVINALKSAVKP

-849 IGAQFTVA
+849 IGAQFSVA

-869 NVYGLLIGLSGE
+869 NVYGLLIGLQGE
-881 KAGVLAGLRFEILY
+881 KAGPLSGLRFEILY

-910 LPDAFRRLQFGQVS
+910 LPDAFRRLQLGQVT

-947 TSMTN
+947 TSLTN
-952 TSRCFAV
+952 TSRCFAI

-1001 FVGVGK
+1001 FIGVGK
-1007 SISLGVLSGG
+1007 SLSLGVLSGG
-1017 ISVTVNG
+1017 ISITVNG

-1031 YFEPTDHNLPSATF
+1031 YFEPTDHNQPSATF

-1075 YVSVSLTFQVYE
+1075 YASVSLMFQVYE
-1087 PIYIQASAGVEVS
+1087 PIYIQISAGVDVS
-1100 VSIKILFI
+1100 VSIKIIFI
-1108 RIKFHFKATITTSFV
+1108 RIKFSFRATITTSFT
-1123 IGSKST
+1123 IGSKTT

-1148 GASQVH
+1148 GASQIH
-1154 PMLAMAQGAP
+1154 PMLALANASP
-1164 RLRMLR
+1164 NLRMSR
-1170 EARALA
+1170 EARPLA
-1176 MATGPLDDGAVTIEL
+1176 MSPVSLDDSAVTIGL
-1191 MFTPLITRALNTDFP
+1191 MFTPLITKALNTDFP
-1206 STDGQ
+1206 PAQ
-1211 PPADVQA
+1211 IPPEEVQA
-1218 EVVVSAMLFVNT
+1218 EVVVSSMLFIGT

-1240 QASVVIDGDSPAGFN
+1240 QASVVTEGGSSAGFN

-1266 NTIAQETDTVTS
+1266 NNIAQETDTVTA
-1278 SELEQIYKDLTKDTA
+1278 SELEQIHKDLTKDTA
-1293 FDQYFGYTNLSAF
+1293 FDQYFGYDNLSAF
-1306 FASNITFQ
+1306 FTNSNITFQ
-1314 INARPTSG
+1314 IDARPTSG
-1322 NPVSAA
+1322 DPVSAA

-1337 LSTPNYNFNFGQ
+1337 LATPNYSFDFGQ
-1349 ELEVSPEYEN
+1349 EIEVSPDYEN
-1359 TVKQYF
+1359 VVKQYF

-1375 VERNPDGEPQ
+1375 VERNPDGEPDD
-1385 GSPVSGGAQAADDNK
+1385 SSLPAAGEPNGPK

-1429 YTYKVQAPATESLAS
+1429 YTYEVQSPDTESLAS
-1444 IAARFPTVIVIYD
+1444 IAARFPTVIVIYV
-1457 TRLGDTLDSMAAQFQ
+1457 TRVGDTLDSIAAQFQ
-1472 VSAQAIIDENPG
+1472 VSAEAIVIENPG
-1484 VDFKKNLAP
+1484 VDFDKLAP

-1506 DIVTANRSTE
+1506 EIVTANRSTE
-1516 GLLRQWA
+1516 GLLRQSA
-1523 SSDVAGDGPQRP
+1523 AAGAAGDAPQRP

-1543 VVDGDMLGGTDPQ
+1543 VVDGDMLGGADPQ
-1556 HSISTRFGLSASD
+1556 HSVSTRFGLTPTNVAE
-1569 IAQSNLDN
+1569 SNLGN
-1577 EGLFRPGANVVI
+1577 EGLFRPGASVVI
-1589 GDLNYASR
+1589 GDLTYTSR
-1597 NGDTLQSIAKYF
+1597 NGDTLQSIAKWF
-1609 GVSLEDLMGWN
+1609 GVSLGDMMSWN
-1620 QPIALLADGKQSLI
+1620 QPIPLLADGKQNLI
-1634 IQIDPATTYIVLSG
+1634 IQADPGVNYIVVSG
-1648 DTVQSVAAKYQITV
+1648 DTVQGVATKFHISV

-1674 APGVTIALKAISH
+1674 AEGVAIALKAISH
-1687 MADGTFVADYMTTD
+1687 TAAGTFVADYMTTD
-1701 GDTLDSIIMRYF
+1701 SDSLDGIILRYF
-1713 GFVDDPLRDLLR
+1713 GFVDDQLRDLL
-1725 KWNPTVDFTQS
+1725 KNWNPTVDFMQS
-1736 LAPATLIEFPL
+1736 LAPATLVEFPL
-1747 SESLFHLQTYYAVPL
+1747 SESIFHLQTYYAVPL

-1770 VTNGKLLAP
+1770 ITNNKLLAP

-1786 DIKPAITST
+1786 DIAPAITAT

-1800 LATRYALALDD
+1800 LATRYALPLDD
-1811 LAGELAQVEGIF
+1811 LASELAQVGGLF
-1823 RDATDNQNPILTI
+1823 RDAEDNQNPSLTI
-1836 PFVPAMNIQQLLTEL
+1836 PFVPAMNIEQLVTEL
-1851 GTSDKMNQSAMMTSR
+1851 GGSEKMNQSAMMTSR

-1872 RVPPPTVLSNPT
+1872 RVPPPVGTSEYT

-1897 PVPNDALSYA
+1897 PVPNSAAGYT
-1907 FTVKQGAEV
+1907 FTVKQGAAVGEEV
-1916 GKEVPWVTLPGD
+1916 QWVTLPSES
-1928 GGYSPTGTLTF
+1928 GYSPTGTLTF
-1939 GLSQEEQAQISDF
+1939 ELSPEEQTQIDDF
-1952 QNTVLKPGV
+1952 QDTVLKPGV

-1994 CFTTNGQLT
+1994 CFTANGQLT

-2023 SKGAPYKLVVGQPKP
+2023 TNGAPYKLVVGQPKA
-2038 TGGTEFADASCYC
+2038 TGGTDFADASCYC
-2051 WSTMVD
+2051 WATMVD
-2057 LTVSRVAVQG
+2057 LTVSRVAVQS

-2078 MLGANQTGK
+2078 MLGSNQTGK
-2087 ELLYDILNY
+2087 ELLYDLLTY
-2096 LSGAT
+2096 LSGVT
-2101 GEAVSLFL
+2101 GEEVSLFL

-2139 LSTLSHSGQMMAAD
+2139 LSTLSHSGQLMAAD
-2153 AERKPS
+2153 VERESAGPG
-2159 SLSQELYSATLEAS
+2159 QEIYSATLEAS
-2173 DSQNFMTLLWQS
+2173 DSQDFMTLLWQC

-2206 DWLFAENNQGSVS
+2206 DWLFAENNQGSIS
-2219 LLIILKSQ
+2219 LLILLKSQ

-2249 VSKSHLFARAVAP
+2249 VSKSHLFARTVAP
-2262 LVGKSNVQGGIAQS
+2262 IVAQSNVQGNIAQT
-2276 LQDIANEYQQ
+2276 LQEIASQYPQ
-2286 VSATPASLAVAN
+2286 VSATPASLASAN
-2298 QSIQNLLRPG
+2298 KSIQNLLRTG

-2314 DQPDFPVEPNDT
+2314 NQPDFPVKENDT
-2326 FATIAAARNITDVS
+2326 FVRIADARNINDVS

-2356 IMQLIAG
+2356 ILQLIDG
-2363 QLQINAKLP
+2363 QLRISAKLP

-2379 LTRDNPEVT
+2379 LTRDNPDVT
-2388 NPGADRATGTP
+2388 NPGADRAAGAP

-2412 GFWISENDFFNGS
+2412 GFWISDNDFFKGS

-2430 AGPTQ
+2430 AGPTE
-2435 SEQEGTDGLSARQ
+2435 SHQEGTDGLSAREA
-2448 LSEED
+2448 SEEV
-2453 SDTWCYTQSLKAFA
+2453 SETWSYTQSLKAFA

-2475 DCAPLPPT
+2475 NCASLPPT
-2483 GTNPYAGIVTG
+2483 ATNPYAGIVTD
-2494 SNLKLALVFQDLNGN
+2494 SSLKLSLVFQDLNGN

-2517 EALDLDVGYTDEL
+2517 EDLDLDVGYTDEL
-2530 LTFARW
+2530 LTFVRW
-2536 PSVSAGYVFKKVDT
+2536 PSVSAGYAFKRLES
-2550 NVTPN
+2550 NVTPD
-2555 PQAVNLAQLVTEWT
+2555 PQVMNVAQLVTEWT
-2569 FSCVK
+2569 FSCAK

-2586 HNSARADRE
+2586 HNSSRADRE

-2609 AFALST
+2609 EFALST
-2615 TMGAILNDSTETV
+2615 TMGVVLDDETEPL

-2640 SSAYVFLATAAAL
+2640 SSACVFLATAAAL
-2653 SPVTY
+2653 PPVTY
-2658 KTGQPT
+2658 KTGQPS
-2664 QPNTETLNS
+2664 QLDPQTLNS
-2673 IAILYSTTP
+2673 IAILYSTAA
-2682 GLVAEANADLNASNL
+2682 GLVAEANADLKASNL
-2697 FGTSAALT
+2697 FGASAALT
-2705 IPEYYRFKTGDT
+2705 IPEYYRFKTGDS

-2724 LLHDG
+2724 LLPNG
-2729 TSADPDQL
+2729 TPAQR
-2737 IELIDPEQLL
+2737 EQLL
-2747 ALMATSNKNTPMREG
+2747 ELMATSNENTPMRGG

-2767 KLRQVTVN
+2767 KLRHVTVD

-2783 VNAISANYFVA
+2783 VNAISANFFVA
-2794 IVDTTTGPV
+2794 IVDTTTGSG
-2803 DDPQTLVP
+2803 DAQQTLVP

-2818 DKLLNKGTVLTLGGV
+2818 NKVLNKGTLLTLGDV

-2843 TQITTRF
+2843 TQITNRF
-2850 IAQGVQDATVEAVAA
+2850 ITAGVQDATVEAVAV
-2865 QNQFAQPFFAGS
+2865 QNQFAQPFFAGN

-2905 AGGDQAVIQL
+2905 GDDQAVIQL

-2931 LYYGTKSYNVLA
+2931 LYYGTTSYNILA
-2943 TDTLKSISDQFA
+2943 TDSLKSIADQFA
-2955 ITIQDL
+2955 ITMQDL
-2961 GTRNATVALEPDQA
+2961 GTRNATVPLEADQVV
-2975 LRIPYLVD
+2975 RIPYLVD
-2983 ASAAQYSTYRATGS
+2983 ASAVQYSTYRATENQ
-2997 KTFAD
+2997 TFAD
-3002 IASVFSPA
+3002 IANVFRPA

-3016 LAEFNRYAPSLFN
+3016 LAAFNRYVPSLFN
-3029 PNQSIEIDGKQKKPA
+3029 PNQSIDIGGKQKNPA
-3044 LNDTFDSLATFFGM
+3044 LGDTFDSLATFFGM
-3058 QNDFNAFAEKL
+3058 QNDFNAFAEIL

-3074 IVRPQATVYAVT
+3074 VVRPQATIYTVT
-3086 MKAADGET
+3086 MKVAEGET

-3101 YNTTPAEL
+3101 YHTTPAEL
-3109 ADANASVYKLLQSDQ
+3109 ADANASVYELLQSDQ
-3124 TVTVAGYSATVLPG
+3124 TVTVAGYTASVLPG

-3158 PWVSAADV
+3158 PGVSAADV
-3166 GAANPSVKLTA
+3166 GAANPSVKLKA
-3177 SNLVSP
+3177 SNLVP
-3183 IRAAAVAAAVEASF
+3183 PVRAASVAAAVETSF
-3197 SAAIRPVQVTLAMT
+3197 NAAIRPVQVALAMT
-3211 RDYNL
+3211 REYGL

-3223 SRPVYSTST
+3223 SKPVYSATTS
-3232 TVGAKPLENADA
+3232 VGAKPLENAEGDSE
-3244 DPQSGGSDDL
+3244 SGGSDGL

-3261 AKDFEEAFVGFK
+3261 AKDFEQAFFGFK

-3285 AERAAC
+3285 AQRAAC
-3291 GQADLLSGQ
+3291 GQSDSSFAQ
-3300 AELDDSST
+3300 AELDDSGPDPT
-3308 DALTYRQL
+3308 TYRQL

-3323 NGDADKR
+3323 DGDASKR
-3330 FNYQVLRDQALFY
+3330 FNYQVLRDQALYY

-3349 TELWDSGDLP
+3349 TELWDSPELK
-3359 LQPYVSGEGLTKPV
+3359 LKTYVSGQGLTGEV
-3373 KQQIKA
+3373 KRLIKA

-3385 AMSFLTAVD
+3385 AMSFLAAVD

-3408 DKANGTSYFLNV
+3408 DKANGTSYFSDV
-3420 VTCKGDLASYIKEEI
+3420 VKYKGKLAEYIKEEI

-3440 PAGGDALD
+3440 PAGGGALD
-3448 ASSGFEDAKAA
+3448 VSSGLEEAQTA

-3482 EVTAGCPA
+3482 DVTAGCPN
-3490 TGNADVAARLSGKP
+3490 TGNANVAARLSGKP
-3504 MARAYRTPEQGIIN
+3504 MARVYRTPEQGIID
-3518 LPEIALTL
+3518 LPEIAVTL

-3547 AGIEVRY
+3547 AGIEVKY
-3554 TDPLTSAAQTLTTD
+3554 TDPLTSAVKTLTTD
-3568 NDTTISTIAAAFNV
+3568 NNTTLASIAASFNV

-3589 RLEVVTAGKG
+3589 GLQVVTAGKG

-3608 VTAIKQAMS
+3608 LTAIKQVMS
-3617 AGDLFSTLATKL
+3617 GVDLFSTLATKL

-3634 SIMFANQDL
+3634 SIMFANQDR
-3643 PNVFQPGSAIK
+3643 PNVFKPGSTIK

-3669 SVALEFYPPPQ
+3669 SVALEFYPPQ
-3680 QTGDKLES
+3680 QPGDKLES
-3688 LKKFALD
+3688 LNKFALD

-3702 ATAKYQ
+3702 VTAEYQ
-3708 LGTDPAPVL
+3708 LGTDPVL
-3717 TLLVLPPVYTFT
+3717 TLLVLPPVYTFS
-3729 TGKVPLAQGTR
+3729 TGKVPMAQGTR

-3788 TFIIPITDGLNVGI
+3788 TFIIPITDVPNVGI
-3802 SGQGETSKSK
+3802 AAQGEMYRGLSSLRTSDR
-3812 AVESGAN
+3812 A
-3819 GSLNDGNLGLA
+3819 SLETADGTVYGTFGPNDGNLGLA

-3845 SEQSAATES
+3845 SEQSATTEP
-3854 GTATR
+3854 GTAVK
-3859 LLEAGPSDDVSLL
+3859 LLEADSPDDVSLL

-3901 GGGPTARALAKNRDN
+3901 GGGLTARSLAKNREA
-3916 LFAQLAQFVFV
+3916 LFAKLAQFVFV
-3927 YSDVA
+3927 YSEVA

-3943 TADEEKTAQCAV
+3943 TPDEQNTAKYAV
-3955 KTFSTLAGMV
+3955 ETFWTLAGLV
-3965 TKAWPPPPMAQA
+3965 KDAWRPPPTALG
-3977 VTAGPEPYKFHV
+3977 VTASPEPYKFHV
-3989 ETIVSEIEPNK
+3989 ETIVSESEPNK

-4014 YLFSLPGSD
+4014 YLFSLPGTD
-4023 AQFLDSG
+4023 AQFLDNNE
-4030 QIDKLEPAFES
+4030 IEKVEPAFES
-4041 EGYALS
+4041 EGYTLS
-4047 AGATIKPVTQG
+4047 DGATIKRVTPG

-4065 DDNQLTFDLVLNG
+4065 DDNQLTFDLVVNG

-4089 PAISDI
+4089 PVISDV

-4100 VELPA
+4100 VELSA
-4105 QQIGSTILYTYDHL
+4105 QQIGSTMLYNYDHL

-4127 MQFKRLNVITKQ
+4127 MQFKRLSVITKQ
-4139 NGWGGASVTRN
+4139 NGWGGISVTRN
-4150 ALLIPGRETQSD
+4150 ALLIPGRETQRD

-4176 TPNIRIDKEVSL
+4176 TPNIKIDKEVSL
-4188 RLFANAGAK
+4188 RLFATSGAK
-4197 LVDALGGYFE
+4197 LVDALSGYFE
-4207 KLFAAQAAADPA
+4207 TLFATQAAADPT

-4233 VATVESAAT
+4233 VASIGSAAD
-4242 GQSSQAWL
+4242 GQSSERWL
-4250 GDQQQQIVAGFPLI
+4250 EDQRQIVAGFPLI

-4276 WNTGP
+4276 WKKDPAT
-4281 TSGSFVVQLATQT
+4281 SFVVQLATQT
-4294 ETTRQSSGAPG
+4294 ETARQSAGAPG

-4318 TLGGNSGQSPLIEFD
+4318 TLGGNTGQSPLIEFN
-4333 ALYYDLPESSGQ
+4333 ALYYDLPEGSGQ